1 MLERNKIKKIIES
14 LLFSSSYPIKAKEI
28 KDFFSEEKIPSNLI
42 QEIIS
47 EIEIDYSKEMKHPD
61 WVAMGND
68 HDESGL
74 TADARG
80 EYSKHLIDGVVTEQR
95 SFLRWENP
103 PLVVNGENRVSP
115 GVPGCQTSL
124 TVIGKDG
131 NTLLTNHIFKIPN
144 VEGAGDEGQL
154 GIDISPI
161 QPHTTTKEARTCES
175 CHTNPQAMGYGIEGG
190 SIYEDPSQE
199 YVVDITDAAGNVLS
213 KRSQT
218 QINSI
223 PNLTMDWSRFVD
235 EEGNQ
240 LQTVGHH
247 FSGSRPLNNQERS
260 MLDRRGV
267 CASCHQV
274 IPDKDLAV
282 NLMTHMVQ
290 VTGLEIDNK
299 EHQSILKKGVRL
311 GAWAQVLGAIIFLG
325 GLLFGIRWWMKR

>member
-1 MLERNKIKKIIES
+1 M
-14 LLFSSSYPIKAKEI
+14 
-28 KDFFSEEKIPSNLI
+28 
-42 QEIIS
+42 
-47 EIEIDYSKEMKHPD
+47 
-61 WVAMGND
+61 
-68 HDESGL
+68 
-74 TADARG
+74 
-80 EYSKHLIDGVVTEQR
+80 
-95 SFLRWENP
+95 
-103 PLVVNGENRVSP
+103 
-115 GVPGCQTSL
+115 
-124 TVIGKDG
+124 
-131 NTLLTNHIFKIPN
+131 
-144 VEGAGDEGQL
+144 

-299 EHQSILKKGVRL
+299 EHQSILKKRC
-311 GAWAQVLGAIIFLG
+311 
-325 GLLFGIRWWMKR
+325 